1 MQWAINRRELI
12 MNKEDELNLA
22 KEMATLTAVIKS
34 FGDKLDTIESDLK
47 DNSKELHKIAASVKA
62 NARSLSL
69 VWKIVILLLGGVGTV
84 AGFLFTQR

>member
-34 FGDKLDTIESDLK
+34 FGEKLDTIESDLK
-47 DNSKELHKIAASVKA
+47 DNSKELHKIAASVEA

-69 VWKIVILLLGGVGTV
+69 VWKIVILLLGGVGSV
-84 AGFLFTQR
+84 AGFLFTHR